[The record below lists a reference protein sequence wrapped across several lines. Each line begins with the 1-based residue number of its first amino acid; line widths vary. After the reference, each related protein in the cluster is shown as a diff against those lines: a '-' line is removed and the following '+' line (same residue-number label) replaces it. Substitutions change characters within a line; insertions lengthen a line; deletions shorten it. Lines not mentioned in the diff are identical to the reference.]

1 MAIQRDWKQEFLNLA
16 EQQDEEQRVHKEQ
29 LSQLARAIV
38 RLCIASS
45 GFDPLLDKHLGRIR
59 QFAKK
64 ERFREML
71 GQISELGD
79 ALLRQDTTDSDANT
93 ADTGLL
99 ERLLSHI
106 DSRYPRDQATKRL
119 LQRFRRS
126 PESISDPDID
136 QLLQCLS
143 PAATVEHAD
152 VGAVD
157 EQHPSQVLAELLEH
171 LEWPEQIQRDITSLR
186 EHLLQSPDPG
196 GWVSAL
202 ENVTTLLADVLGQT
216 RLRIKAT
223 EDFLVQVTSQLEE
236 LDRYV
241 SGSRDARQASL
252 KSGQRLGHMVDEE
265 VQQMHRRVATGNDL
279 DLLRKQI
286 GDSVDTIRQHVQ
298 SHILGER
305 KRHAKTEQLEN
316 NLKQRTEQQ
325 EQELRQVRKQL
336 REAHRRATLDSLTG
350 IPNRMAY
357 DERLAE
363 EYKRWK
369 RYNNFLVLMVWDI
382 DDFKQVNDRFGHQ
395 AGDKTLRIIAQILK
409 SRIRETDFIARYGG
423 EEIVTL
429 LIGSPVEDALK
440 VAEEMR
446 VAVEASAFHT
456 GGKRVGITVS
466 CGISEYRSGDTP
478 ESVFKRA
485 DKALYRAK
493 AEGKNRCIAG

>member
-1 MAIQRDWKQEFLNLA
+1 MAIQRDWKQEFLDLA
-16 EQQDEEQRVHKEQ
+16 DQQDEEQRIHKEQ
-29 LSQLARAIV
+29 LGQLARAIV

-45 GFDPLLDKHLGRIR
+45 GFDPLLDTHLGRIR

-71 GQISELGD
+71 EQIGELGD
-79 ALLRQDTTDSDANT
+79 ALLRQDAGDGDANPAAGAT
-93 ADTGLL
+93 LL
-99 ERLLSHI
+99 ERLLGHI
-106 DSRYPRDQATKRL
+106 ESRRPGQDTRRLLERFRGSPETVDDRDIDRL
-119 LQRFRRS
+119 LQ
-126 PESISDPDID
+126 
-136 QLLQCLS
+136 LLS
-143 PAATVEHAD
+143 PAADNETTAGSD
-152 VGAVD
+152 TGN
-157 EQHPSQVLAELLEH
+157 HPSKVLAELLRR
-171 LEWPEQIQRDITSLR
+171 LEWPEQIQRDIASLR
-186 EHLLQSPDPG
+186 ERLLQSPDPG

-265 VQQMHRRVATGNDL
+265 VRQMHKRVADGDDL
-279 DLLRKQI
+279 DQLRRQI
-286 GDSVDTIRQHVQ
+286 GDSVDTIREHVQ

-316 NLKQRTEQQ
+316 NLQQRTEQL
-325 EQELRQVRKQL
+325 EQELKQVREQL
-336 REAHRRATLDSLTG
+336 REAHRRATLDALTG

-357 DERLAE
+357 EERLAE

-369 RYNNFLVLMVWDI
+369 RYNHFLVLMVWDI

-395 AGDKTLRIIAQILK
+395 AGDKTLRIIARILK

-429 LIGSPVEDALK
+429 LIGSPVEEALK

-446 VAVEASAFHT
+446 AAVEASAFHT

-466 CGISEYRSGDTP
+466 CGISEYRGGDTP

-485 DKALYRAK
+485 DEALYRAK
-493 AEGKNRCIAG
+493 AEGKNRCIVG

>member
-1 MAIQRDWKQEFLNLA
+1 MAIQRDWKQEFLDLA
-16 EQQDEEQRVHKEQ
+16 DQQDEEQRVHKEQ
-29 LSQLARAIV
+29 LGQLARAIV

-71 GQISELGD
+71 EQIGELGD
-79 ALLRQDTTDSDANT
+79 DLLRQDTRNDDASEG
-93 ADTGLL
+93 AAGLL
-99 ERLLSHI
+99 ERLLGYI
-106 DSRYPRDQATKRL
+106 ESRRPGRDTRLLLERFRHSPETIRDQ
-119 LQRFRRS
+119 
-126 PESISDPDID
+126 DID
-136 QLLQCLS
+136 QLLQRLV
-143 PAATVEHAD
+143 PEAAGDNAAT
-152 VGAVD
+152 AVD
-157 EQHPSQVLAELLEH
+157 TGEQPTKLLAELLRR
-171 LEWPEQIQRDITSLR
+171 LEWPEQIRQDIASLR
-186 EHLLQSPDPG
+186 ERLLQSPDPG

-202 ENVTTLLADVLGQT
+202 EDVATLLADVLGQT

-265 VQQMHRRVATGNDL
+265 VRQMHRRVAAGDDL
-279 DLLRKQI
+279 DQLRKQI

-316 NLKQRTEQQ
+316 NLQQRTEQL
-325 EQELRQVRKQL
+325 EQELQQVRKQL
-336 REAHRRATLDSLTG
+336 REAHRRATLDALTG

-429 LIGSPVEDALK
+429 LIGSPVEEALK

-446 VAVEASAFHT
+446 TAVEASAFHT

-478 ESVFKRA
+478 ASVFKRA
-485 DKALYRAK
+485 DEALYRAK
-493 AEGKNRCIAG
+493 AEGKNRCIVG